1 MEAHLAD
8 LPTSLLRLADLAARK
23 ATPFDLMPN
32 APQRAAI
39 AQALGI
45 IGIKKL
51 KFTGD
56 IKPVGRTD
64 WDLRGNLGATIV
76 QSCVITLEP
85 VTTRIDE
92 PVQRS
97 YLLNID
103 APEEAD
109 VEMTFDENA
118 EPLPASID
126 LYTVLIEALSLS
138 MPAYPRAQGAEMGE
152 AVFSQSGVSPMTDD
166 DAKPFA
172 GLGDLRNAL
181 EKKAD

>member
-8 LPTSLLRLADLAARK
+8 LPTSHLRLADLATRK

-32 APQRAAI
+32 APERAAI

-45 IGIKKL
+45 VGIKKL
-51 KFTGD
+51 KFTGE
-56 IKPVGRTD
+56 IKPVGRSD
-64 WDLRGNLGATIV
+64 WDLRGTLGATVV
-76 QSCVITLEP
+76 QDCVVTLDP
-85 VTTRIDE
+85 VTSRIDE

-97 YLLNID
+97 YLTHVD
-103 APEEAD
+103 EPEDTD